1 MYALRHV
8 TAPVAYTYIR
18 DEGRKSILRRRG
30 GGVVIP
36 NIVLLW
42 QKYILLTIL

>member
-18 DEGRKSILRRRG
+18 DEGRKSILKG
-30 GGVVIP
+30 GGGGDP

-42 QKYILLTIL
+42 QKYIVLTIL